1 MGLNAVSY
9 SIEAVDEIREV
20 LKGADPAQTE
30 KLESE
35 VLKAKKI
42 LVGGAGSSLLS
53 MKFFAMRLMQFGFPT
68 YLVGE
73 VCTPS
78 IREGDLLILGS
89 ISGSTP
95 VILAM
100 AQKAKA
106 AGARIAVIT
115 MNEQGTIS
123 QMADCVVKVGNDM
136 IREGAGDP
144 DGWNGE
150 EFNSIR
156 PSGNILEIAMAV
168 LLDCVIC
175 RLMAK
180 TRQALD
186 VLSRNHANLE

>member
-42 LVGGAGSSLLS
+42 LVGGAGRSLLS

-100 AQKAKA
+100 
-106 AGARIAVIT
+106 
-115 MNEQGTIS
+115 
-123 QMADCVVKVGNDM
+123 
-136 IREGAGDP
+136 
-144 DGWNGE
+144 
-150 EFNSIR
+150 
-156 PSGNILEIAMAV
+156 
-168 LLDCVIC
+168 
-175 RLMAK
+175 
-180 TRQALD
+180 
-186 VLSRNHANLE
+186 